1 MGGDVAVQLVGGHI
15 ELVASTTPN
24 VIAMMQAGKIRV
36 LAVSSEKRLGGV
48 FAGIPTWRES
58 GVDSVFSS
66 SLGIVAPKGIT
77 ADQIAYWENL
87 IRQMT
92 QSEEWKNLMERN
104 QSRSNFLGHAD
115 ATRFYDQEYQ
125 SMRTTV
131 MELGLLGA
139 GK

>member
-1 MGGDVAVQLVGGHI
+1 MRWQSAVVATWRW
-15 ELVASTTPN
+15 S
-24 VIAMMQAGKIRV
+24 
-36 LAVSSEKRLGGV
+36 GV
-48 FAGIPTWRES
+48 FTGIPTWRES